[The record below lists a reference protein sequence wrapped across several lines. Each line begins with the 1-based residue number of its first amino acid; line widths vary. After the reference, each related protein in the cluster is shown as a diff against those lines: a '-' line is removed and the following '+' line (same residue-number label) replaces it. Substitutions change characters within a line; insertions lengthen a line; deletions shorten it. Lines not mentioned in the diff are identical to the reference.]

1 MSKSTELTNQII
13 DFIYRQGG
21 YAWRQ
26 NSTGIYDQKRGIFR
40 PGSKKGVSD
49 ILAVIPPNG
58 RLVAVEI
65 KIGKDRLSPEQE
77 GFLKNVEYVGGLSF
91 VARDLESFEE
101 WWTNHI
107 PDVTKMV

>member
-13 DFIYRQGG
+13 NFIYRQGG
-21 YAWRQ
+21 YAWRAE
-26 NSTGIYDQKRGIFR
+26 SSGVFDQKLGGYRTA
-40 PGSKKGVSD
+40 PKKGVAD
-49 ILAVIPPNG
+49 VLGLYKGKFLAI
-58 RLVAVEI
+58 EI